1 MKFLFVALASATAL
15 RTCTALRTW
24 PVTVVVGGR
33 SHEVAVP
40 EDEPVLAAVERAG
53 LLPG

>member
-1 MKFLFVALASATAL
+1 MNISVTVLVALVSSA
-15 RTCTALRTW
+15 TALRTW

-40 EDEPVLAAVERAG
+40 ENEPVLAAVERAG